1 MPWILPVLV
10 ALPFL
15 AATPAYML
23 SKRKP
28 ALGLW
33 FMCAVTL
40 AEFALALTLFLG
52 DQTAAFS
59 AAGVIGHGLFLRGD
73 GFRTLYALVAA
84 FMWLMTSL
92 FSPQYFRHGHAQGRY
107 ALFTL
112 MTLGATMG
120 VFLSDD
126 LITTFMF
133 FEVLSFTSYCWVI
146 HEQTPGAMRAGQTY
160 LAIAILGGMAMLMG
174 LMMLYGKTGTL
185 RFEELAG
192 ALEGM
197 PRKSLYL
204 PGILIL
210 AGFGAKAGMFPL
222 HVWLPKAHPVAPAP
236 ASALLSGVLTKVGIY
251 GILVLSTRLF
261 AADLT
266 WGQLLLGLGLINML
280 LGAVL
285 ALFSIDLKRT
295 LACSSMSQIGFIL
308 FGIGTSCLLGEHN
321 ALAAQG
327 TVLHMLNHSLIKLAL
342 FMAAGVVYLNTHTL
356 DLNEVRGYGRRKPG
370 LMLIFLV
377 GAASI
382 SGIPFFSGY
391 ASKTL
396 LHESMIEYIVHV
408 QDLGQNA
415 LLYQIAEWLFVIT
428 GGLTFCYMLKLF
440 ITIFVQKHPTRQEE
454 YDRMGASMTPL
465 SAFALGGSALVL
477 FVLGLFPQG
486 PLTELANRSLPFLK
500 AHEPAHAVD
509 YLAWVN
515 LSGGGKSL
523 VLGIVFYALFVQRWL
538 SGKDDDGQSIHLN
551 RWPAWLDM
559 EDRLYRPMVKALVKL
574 GYAIAIP
581 LDAIEK
587 LFPFTVKLGY
597 AIAIPLDAIERV
609 MQFAVKLG
617 YAIAIPLG
625 AIERVFPALNVV
637 FTFLSRLLESL
648 VDSVTLLLMRTVF
661 KRTSEIPVYPPAGN
675 HATFALGRFAGR
687 INYLSRRAFGLAPK
701 DPNHY
706 VYLYAAV
713 WTTFRDTVR
722 RLLRTLSFGLILF
735 ALGLVVL
742 LALLLIK

>member
-1 MPWILPVLV
+1 
-10 ALPFL
+10 
-15 AATPAYML
+15 
-23 SKRKP
+23 
-28 ALGLW
+28 
-33 FMCAVTL
+33 
-40 AEFALALTLFLG
+40 
-52 DQTAAFS
+52 
-59 AAGVIGHGLFLRGD
+59 
-73 GFRTLYALVAA
+73 
-84 FMWLMTSL
+84 MWS
-92 FSPQYFRHGHAQGRY
+92 QG
-107 ALFTL
+107 A
-112 MTLGATMG
+112 
-120 VFLSDD
+120 
-126 LITTFMF
+126 
-133 FEVLSFTSYCWVI
+133 
-146 HEQTPGAMRAGQTY
+146 PGRAG
-160 LAIAILGGMAMLMG
+160 
-174 LMMLYGKTGTL
+174 
-185 RFEELAG
+185 
-192 ALEGM
+192 
-197 PRKSLYL
+197 
-204 PGILIL
+204 
-210 AGFGAKAGMFPL
+210 
-222 HVWLPKAHPVAPAP
+222 
-236 ASALLSGVLTKVGIY
+236 SANALSGVLTKVGIY

-523 VLGIVFYALFVQRWL
+523 VLGIVFYALFVQRWM
-538 SGKDDDGQSIHLN
+538 SGKDDDSQSIHLN

-587 LFPFTVKLGY
+587 LFRLRSSWCHRHP
-597 AIAIPLDAIERV
+597 ADAIERV
-609 MQFAVKLG
+609 MQFAPLG
-617 YAIAIPLG
+617 WRHRHPAG
-625 AIERVFPALNVV
+625 AIERS
-637 FTFLSRLLESL
+637 SRIECGIYL
-648 VDSVTLLLMRTVF
+648 SVTIAGVVGGQCNAVVDAHCT
-661 KRTSEIPVYPPAGN
+661 KRTSEIPVYPAATTPHSRWAALPTHQPPA
-675 HATFALGRFAGR
+675 A
-687 INYLSRRAFGLAPK
+687 APL
-701 DPNHY
+701 PAWRPITMCTCTPRY
-706 VYLYAAV
+706 GPPSGTLYAVAA
-713 WTTFRDTVR
+713 RCPLIDSVR
-722 RLLRTLSFGLILF
+722 P
-735 ALGLVVL
+735 GLVVL